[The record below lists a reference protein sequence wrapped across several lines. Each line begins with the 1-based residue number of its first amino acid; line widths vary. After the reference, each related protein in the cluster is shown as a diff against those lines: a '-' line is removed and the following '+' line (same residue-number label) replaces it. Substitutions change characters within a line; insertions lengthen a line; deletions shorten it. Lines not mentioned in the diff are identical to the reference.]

1 MLSIRLS
8 EKTERDLKEIAEF
21 EGLNVSDY
29 VRNLITE
36 KIEDFYDLQAYQD
49 GKKAFEKEPV
59 TYSFEDVGK
68 MLGIR

>member
-1 MLSIRLS
+1 MKRRIHMLSIRLS

-36 KIEDFYDLQAYQD
+36 KIEDFYDLQAY
-49 GKKAFEKEPV
+49 
-59 TYSFEDVGK
+59 
-68 MLGIR
+68 